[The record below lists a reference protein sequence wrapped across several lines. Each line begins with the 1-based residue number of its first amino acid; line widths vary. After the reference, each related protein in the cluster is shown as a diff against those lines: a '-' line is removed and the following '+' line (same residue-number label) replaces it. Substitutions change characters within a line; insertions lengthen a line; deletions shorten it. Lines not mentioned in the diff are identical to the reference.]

1 MILILQ
7 VENNKLLFSK
17 FFRIFP
23 DSSLKVR
30 KVGWNVNV
38 LIFFFSSCQLKSGLT
53 KHDYKEFHFLKKRK
67 LVNLLGFYER
77 LWKTP

>member
-30 KVGWNVNV
+30 KVGWNVNS
-38 LIFFFSSCQLKSGLT
+38 LIFFSSCQLKSGLI
-53 KHDYKEFHFLKKRK
+53 KQDYKEFHFLKKRK